1 MADVYRKVFDR
12 LPRSLRRRI
21 DPLEFSIES
30 FVRSA
35 AKAPK
40 GALVLDAGAGES
52 RFAGFFRDHRYL
64 ALDCGIGDGSWDY
77 SQLHLYG
84 DLTAIPLRSQSV
96 DVALNTQ
103 VLEHVPDPGLVLA
116 ELNRVLKEGGFLYLT
131 APQGWPEHQQPHDYF
146 RFTRWG
152 LEHLLTEAGFSQIKI
167 QPQGGYFLY
176 LGHRLTYIPR
186 VLFGVRRGVMRGLLL
201 PLELIA
207 VGLFCFWA
215 PLLCFY
221 LDRFDRDQEF
231 TLGYQCIAV
240 RGPRRP

>member
-1 MADVYRKVFDR
+1 MAEVYRKVFDR

-40 GALVLDAGAGES
+40 GAFVLDAGAGES

-64 ALDCGIGDGSWDY
+64 ALDSGIGDGSWDY
-77 SQLHLYG
+77 SQLHLCG
-84 DLTAIPLRSQSV
+84 DLTAIPLRPQSV
-96 DVALNTQ
+96 DVVLNTQ

-167 QPQGGYFLY
+167 QPQGGYFHY

-186 VLFGVRRGVMRGLLL
+186 VLFGGRRGVVRGLLL

-207 VGLFCFWA
+207 VGLFCFLA

-221 LDRFDRDQEF
+221 LDRFDRVREF